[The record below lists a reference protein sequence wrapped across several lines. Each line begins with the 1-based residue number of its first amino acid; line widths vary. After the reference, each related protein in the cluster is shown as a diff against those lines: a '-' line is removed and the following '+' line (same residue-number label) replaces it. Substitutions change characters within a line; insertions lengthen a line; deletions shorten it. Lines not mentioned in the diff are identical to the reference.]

1 MNLSDLR
8 AHWDY
13 FLALDEDLR
22 ILRRYIAFHEDN
34 LETFSLELHRII
46 QMAALEVEAV
56 LLSLYRGSS
65 GGCGGKRS
73 PSFTQLDLRSK
84 DFIRQKWGIE
94 VEDIEVHFLGLGVPL
109 KPLDPQGQ
117 PVYPWWDAYTSL
129 KHGRTQ
135 ALKKAT
141 CTAALNL
148 DHLTGQ
154 FSQGSHP
161 LSTSSPKR
169 PRASGSPGP
178 SEDACGCTPQG
189 QKPSPKPAPPPGSC
203 TPARPPTPL

>member
-56 LLSLYRGSS
+56 LLSLCRGIF

-84 DFIRQKWGIE
+84 GFIRQKWGIE
-94 VEDIEVHFLGLGVPL
+94 VEDLEVHFLGLGVPL

-117 PVYPWWDAYTSL
+117 SVYPWWDAYTSL

-141 CTAALNL
+141 LRHALMAVGAL
-148 DHLTGQ
+148 ATWLTLGFLGLPYVHVKTSIGHNPKGLPRLPPPAPQ
-154 FSQGSHP
+154 RASAQRVSR
-161 LSTSSPKR
+161 SSPARKR
-169 PRASGSPGP
+169 
-178 SEDACGCTPQG
+178 
-189 QKPSPKPAPPPGSC
+189 
-203 TPARPPTPL
+203 L

>member
-56 LLSLYRGSS
+56 LLSLCRGIF

-84 DFIRQKWGIE
+84 GFIRQKWGIE
-94 VEDIEVHFLGLGVPL
+94 VEDLEVHFLGLGVPL

-117 PVYPWWDAYTSL
+117 SVYPWWDAYTSL
-129 KHGRTQ
+129 KHGRTHMKSSRSIPS
-135 ALKKAT
+135 ASPRPPVKKSVAPNKLRLGLQVS
-141 CTAALNL
+141 TAGL
-148 DHLTGQ
+148 
-154 FSQGSHP
+154 HP
-161 LSTSSPKR
+161 LPKLLLR
-169 PRASGSPGP
+169 I
-178 SEDACGCTPQG
+178 
-189 QKPSPKPAPPPGSC
+189 
-203 TPARPPTPL
+203 